1 MENGEWRL
9 RRGVGGL
16 IMGCAEKRRAE
27 CEACRREEA
36 YREEAYRVYVT
47 DALYALCGFV
57 GIRLKGRYCEMVR
70 SEGTGDKEKTT
81 GSMGSTGSSGVDGIG
96 AALERL
102 EKMEIEVVR

>member
-1 MENGEWRL
+1 MS
-9 RRGVGGL
+9 
-16 IMGCAEKRRAE
+16 CAEKRRAE
-27 CEACRREEA
+27 CEACR
-36 YREEAYRVYVT
+36 REEAYRVYVT

-81 GSMGSTGSSGVDGIG
+81 GSAGAGGMG

>member
-1 MENGEWRL
+1 
-9 RRGVGGL
+9 
-16 IMGCAEKRRAE
+16 MGCEEKCRAG

-57 GIRLKGRYCEMVR
+57 GIRLKGRYYDLVR
-70 SEGTGDKEKTT
+70 SEGTGNKERTT
-81 GSMGSTGSSGVDGIG
+81 GSLGSTGSAGAGG
-96 AALERL
+96 MKAALKRL

>member
-1 MENGEWRL
+1 MS
-9 RRGVGGL
+9 
-16 IMGCAEKRRAE
+16 CAEKRRAE

-57 GIRLKGRYCEMVR
+57 GIRLKGRYCELVR
-70 SEGTGDKEKTT
+70 SEGNGDKGKMT
-81 GSMGSTGSSGVDGIG
+81 GSAGAGGMG